1 MTTPSHFNR
10 PWRWAAMLPL
20 ALLLITCDSFQ
31 NKDESDNAKRRDKKE
46 EAVPVEVATIDTGG
60 IEAILKMTAT
70 LEAEEQ
76 VKVLA
81 RTTNELVELLV
92 EEGDV
97 VEKDQILARL
107 ENRNQRLVVEKAQ
120 ASLAKAKRELDR
132 QRRLFEKN
140 MTTEQAYNDAKTEA
154 EQQEISL
161 KEAELDLDYTVIRA
175 PIAGTVTQRLVNLG
189 DQISA
194 NQHLFDLVDFGTVV
208 ARLYVPEKYLPDLR
222 LELPARIRTPIYA
235 DSDFHGSIRRIAPT
249 VDAKTG
255 TVKVTVGVDEL
266 ESLRPGMYV
275 NVDLVLNTKQNAV
288 LIPKK
293 ALVYDNDQ
301 IFVYRMGEKR
311 RVERLEIT
319 PRLTDRNFVEPE
331 SGLAAG
337 DQVVIAGQAGLK
349 PNALVRIPG
358 DPKPVAEDSE
368 KERREVRRRNQD
380 NAD

>member
-1 MTTPSHFNR
+1 
-10 PWRWAAMLPL
+10 MLPL